1 MHIDFGFFL
10 SNAPGKGVKFEKA
23 PFKLT
28 AELVEVLGGDRS
40 TAFAE
45 YRELMKQGFLALQ
58 ENAEKIIIIIEMMFM
73 GQNDLSC
80 FKGGE
85 QTIRDLKDRFFPTG
99 RKFTN
104 NECQRFIDNLV
115 VVSYENWRT
124 RCYDRF

>member
-1 MHIDFGFFL
+1 M
-10 SNAPGKGVKFEKA
+10 
-23 PFKLT
+23 
-28 AELVEVLGGDRS
+28 
-40 TAFAE
+40 
-45 YRELMKQGFLALQ
+45 ALQ

-85 QTIRDLKDRFFPTG
+85 QTIRDLKDRFFPNG

-124 RCYDRF
+124 RCYDNFQYYCQGIV